1 LLTLKKVHS
10 VWADSV
16 GKEKPCLGG
25 PKTKTTLIGLSSGH
39 ILAVTGDLG
48 PLRRRGGIEAQEVGS
63 GVLGAAVDD
72 NWGVGAHLRAT
83 ASSVVAAGER
93 EHIGSTA
100 STLTPSTA
108 SSAAKDVYTELG
120 SCGPYSTRFFR
131 KEPESLLQA
140 WLFACVHGHRLQFVL
155 KFRISLAIRPINY
168 SIMDY
173 LLCAVDWMGY
183 FSWSSSLVCGVSFE
197 LPILFDLCTK
207 FVD

>member
-72 NWGVGAHLRAT
+72 DWGVGAHLRMR
-83 ASSVVAAGER
+83 SW
-93 EHIGSTA
+93 
-100 STLTPSTA
+100 
-108 SSAAKDVYTELG
+108 TE
-120 SCGPYSTRFFR
+120 CARN
-131 KEPESLLQA
+131 
-140 WLFACVHGHRLQFVL
+140 GHRRHL
-155 KFRISLAIRPINY
+155 KINTNQILSLFLNSTNY
-168 SIMDY
+168 KRVI
-173 LLCAVDWMGY
+173 A
-183 FSWSSSLVCGVSFE
+183 
-197 LPILFDLCTK
+197 T
-207 FVD
+207 